1 MSSDLYTLNRE
12 CRDLTRRIERLHQDV
27 VYFGISG
34 NFENKKFSSR
44 LTPDNAEEKFNRV
57 LEEYTNLSDRV
68 TKGKYSSVSY
78 QRLLGLVEISKKL
91 GIHLNDLD
99 EWSRSDVIYLR
110 DHILDFLLKLERPS
124 GFTVS
129 IRANRNDYC
138 YQVIEDITFY
148 HTHIIRLQELKCNTQ
163 TNKN

>member
-91 GIHLNDLD
+91 TEEGYTATAIC
-99 EWSRSDVIYLR
+99 SY
-110 DHILDFLLKLERPS
+110 
-124 GFTVS
+124 
-129 IRANRNDYC
+129 IRAVAKR
-138 YQVIEDITFY
+138 
-148 HTHIIRLQELKCNTQ
+148 HPKWSSIIN
-163 TNKN
+163 